1 MIQDKD
7 AIERLR
13 SELSGLLKR
22 TPASNKISTTQQAVA
37 FKKLHEKSCKAAK
50 GKDVQKLQAAR
61 AELAAFYG
69 V

>member
-13 SELSGLLKR
+13 TELSALLVR
-22 TPASNKISTTQQAVA
+22 TPAANKIATIQQAVA
-37 FKKLHEKSCKAAK
+37 FKKLHEKASKAVK
-50 GKDVQKLQAAR
+50 GRDVQKLQAAR

-69 V
+69 G